1 MGKKKRHGVK
11 LTRRTHK
18 VVAGSEACPA
28 IVCGVC
34 LFSVSY
40 DLLAS
45 WNELSST
52 YDGVQWMQ
60 KHFSVLMQRQNC
72 ILEGFTAQMGDNAQL
87 TADCTCTFVFACM
100 CM

>member
-1 MGKKKRHGVK
+1 MHGVK

-18 VVAGSEACPA
+18 AVAGSKACPV

-40 DLLAS
+40 DLSAS

-52 YDGVQWMQ
+52 YDWVQWMH
-60 KHFSVLMQRQNC
+60 KHFSVSMERQNC
-72 ILEGFTAQMGDNAQL
+72 ILESCAAPDG
-87 TADCTCTFVFACM
+87 
-100 CM
+100 